1 MCVLQVVLDSND
13 ACVYNTFPA
22 FTFEENTEFQN
33 SPIGTPW
40 YNVSCTEEDVRDSS
54 AWRGCGL
61 LVMRFEA
68 CGDMNGCSWL

>member
-1 MCVLQVVLDSND
+1 
-13 ACVYNTFPA
+13 
-22 FTFEENTEFQN
+22 
-33 SPIGTPW
+33 
-40 YNVSCTEEDVRDSS
+40 VSCTEEDVRDSS